1 MPQKKKKLS
10 LDEARALFLF
20 SDKTEPQKRRS
31 NYQNKKSNYSYKKSY
46 SLDKGMTRKR
56 VEQLERKVM
65 EGNLEEKEEQK
76 ILNEI
81 EKLEKQIQ

>member
-10 LDEARALFLF
+10 LEEARALF
-20 SDKTEPQKRRS
+20 SDKSERPKRNNTYSKKKTSYS
-31 NYQNKKSNYSYKKSY
+31 NKKSY
-46 SLDKGMTRKR
+46 SLDKVKTQKR
-56 VEQLERKVM
+56 IEQLERKVM
-65 EGNLEEKEEQK
+65 EGTLTSQEEQK

>member
-10 LDEARALFLF
+10 LEEARALF
-20 SDKTEPQKRRS
+20 SDKTDRPKRNRKYSKKKTSYS
-31 NYQNKKSNYSYKKSY
+31 NKKSY
-46 SLDKGMTRKR
+46 SLNKDQIHKR
-56 VEQLERKVM
+56 IEQLERKVM
-65 EGNLEEKEEQK
+65 EGNLEEKEELK

>member
-10 LDEARALFLF
+10 LEEARALF
-20 SDKTEPQKRRS
+20 SDKTERKKRNS
-31 NYQNKKSNYSYKKSY
+31 NYSKKKTSNSYKKSY
-46 SLDKGMTRKR
+46 SVDKDKTQKR
-56 VEQLERKVM
+56 IEQLERKVM
-65 EGNLEEKEEQK
+65 EGTLEEKEEQK

>member
-10 LDEARALFLF
+10 LEEARALF
-20 SDKTEPQKRRS
+20 SDKTERP
-31 NYQNKKSNYSYKKSY
+31 KKSSKYPKKKANNSVKKSY
-46 SLDKGMTRKR
+46 SLDKIKTQKR
-56 VEQLERKVM
+56 IEHLERKVM
-65 EGNLEEKEEQK
+65 EGNLEEKDEQK

>member
-10 LDEARALFLF
+10 LEEARALF
-20 SDKTEPQKRRS
+20 SDKSEQPKRNRKYS
-31 NYQNKKSNYSYKKSY
+31 KKKTSYSHKKSY
-46 SLDKGMTRKR
+46 SFNKDQIHKR
-56 VEQLERKVM
+56 IEQLERKVM
-65 EGNLEEKEEQK
+65 EGNLEEKEEVK

>member
-1 MPQKKKKLS
+1 
-10 LDEARALFLF
+10 
-20 SDKTEPQKRRS
+20 
-31 NYQNKKSNYSYKKSY
+31 
-46 SLDKGMTRKR
+46 MTRKR
-56 VEQLERKVM
+56 IEQLERKVM

>member
-10 LDEARALFLF
+10 LEEARALF
-20 SDKTEPQKRRS
+20 SDKTEPKKRRS
-31 NYQNKKSNYSYKKSY
+31 NYPKKKSNYSNKKSY
-46 SLDKGMTRKR
+46 SIDKGMTRKR
-56 VEQLERKVM
+56 IEQLERKVM
-65 EGNLEEKEEQK
+65 EGNLVEKEEQK

>member
-10 LDEARALFLF
+10 LEEARALF
-20 SDKTEPQKRRS
+20 SDKTEQPKRNR
-31 NYQNKKSNYSYKKSY
+31 NYSKKKSSYSSKKSY
-46 SLDKGMTRKR
+46 SINKDQIQKR
-56 VEQLERKVM
+56 IDMLERKIM
-65 EGNLEEKEEQK
+65 EGNLEEKEELK

>member
-10 LDEARALFLF
+10 LEEARALF
-20 SDKTEPQKRRS
+20 SDKTEPKKRRS
-31 NYQNKKSNYSYKKSY
+31 NYQKKKTSYSHKKSY
-46 SLDKGMTRKR
+46 SFDKGMTRKR
-56 VEQLERKVM
+56 IEQLERKVM